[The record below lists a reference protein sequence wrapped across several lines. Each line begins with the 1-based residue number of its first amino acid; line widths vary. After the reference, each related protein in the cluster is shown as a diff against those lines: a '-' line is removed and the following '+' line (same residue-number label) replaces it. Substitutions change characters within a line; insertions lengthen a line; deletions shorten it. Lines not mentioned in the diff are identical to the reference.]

1 MIQGDLKNKKIC
13 VIGMGYVG
21 LTLALS
27 FSDLGFNVAGVEKR
41 EYITKNLCLG
51 KAHFYEAGLEDI
63 LRREL
68 GKGFKF
74 VMDLEEAP
82 SDIYIVAVGT
92 PVAPV
97 NFAKKPDFTS
107 LENIS
112 RKIGKVLKKGDL
124 IILRSTVSPGTTRN
138 FVIPILEKESGLAA
152 DSDFY
157 VSFAPERTIEGKALE
172 ELRTLPQVI
181 GGINSESALYAAD
194 VFKILVPQI
203 IMVHSLEAAEMV
215 KLANNLCRDV
225 NFAFANELALICDK
239 FNLDTNEV
247 INAANFGYPRD
258 RIALP
263 SPGVGGYC
271 LTKDPYILADA
282 AEGRGYIPRLLTV
295 AREINEHMPH
305 YVAGQVEKFLNTNN
319 KKIDQVKFYILGF
332 AFKGKP
338 DTSDI
343 RFSPAIDVLNILKNK
358 GAKILHGHDPV
369 VPEEA
374 IIQFGVSFSAAD
386 DGFRDADCVLIMNNH
401 PFFASL
407 DILALLEKAKKP
419 VLFFDSWKLFSPEKI
434 LKVDGVQYSNLGFDN
449 IGA

>member
-1 MIQGDLKNKKIC
+1 MKDDNLYSKRVC

-21 LTLALS
+21 LTLALT
-27 FSDLGFNVAGVEKR
+27 FSDLGFKVVGIEKR
-41 EYITKNLCLG
+41 EKAVNGLNSG
-51 KAHFYEAGLEDI
+51 KPHFYEAGLEEI

-74 VMDLEEAP
+74 FTDLDR
-82 SDIYIVAVGT
+82 SLGDIYIVAVGT
-92 PVAPV
+92 PVD
-97 NFAKKPDFTS
+97 FGKKPDFTS
-107 LENIS
+107 LEIIS
-112 RKIGKVLKKGDL
+112 QKIGKVLKKGDL

-152 DSDFY
+152 GDDFY
-157 VSFAPERTIEGKALE
+157 VSFAPERTIEGRALE

-194 VFKILVPQI
+194 LFRTLVPQI

-239 FNLDTNEV
+239 FNLDATEV

-282 AEGRGYIPRLLTV
+282 AEKNGYTPKLLTL
-295 AREINEHMPH
+295 AREINEYMPH
-305 YVAGQVEKFLNTNN
+305 YVAGQVEKFLNIHN
-319 KKIDQVKFYILGF
+319 KKISEAKFYIMGF

-343 RFSPAIDVLNILKNK
+343 RFSPAVNVLDILKNK

-369 VPEEA
+369 VPKEIVAEL
-374 IIQFGVSFSAAD
+374 GVAFSNID

-401 PFFASL
+401 PFFSSL

-419 VLFFDSWKLFSPEKI
+419 VLFFDSWKLFPSEKI
-434 LKVDGVQYSNLGFDN
+434 SKAEGVKYSNLGFDN
-449 IGA
+449 IDA